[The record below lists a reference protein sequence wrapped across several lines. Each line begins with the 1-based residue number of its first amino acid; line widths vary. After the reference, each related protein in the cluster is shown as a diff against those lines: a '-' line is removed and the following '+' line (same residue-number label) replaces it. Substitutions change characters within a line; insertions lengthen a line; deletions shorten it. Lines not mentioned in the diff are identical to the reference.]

1 MDLLKMTTLQGL
13 RRLQQILDVRPPIEC
28 RKIIQLFAGADETRW
43 DSQFVLDRDN
53 DAAFAAAVELGDDKT
68 SQSNGGLKFARLAE
82 RVAASRR
89 IDHKQRFM
97 RRVRVVLGESAFH
110 LFKLGHKILFRV
122 QSASRIAKQK
132 VSLAF
137 GGCLIRFI
145 TKGSWIGVVLS
156 LNHFDAQ
163 PRCPNAKLLDRRCAK
178 SVCCR
183 QQDAVPAFL

>member
-1 MDLLKMTTLQGL
+1 VK
-13 RRLQQILDVRPPIEC
+13 
-28 RKIIQLFAGADETRW
+28 LFAGADATRE
-43 DSQFVLDRDN
+43 DSLFILDRDN
-53 DAAFAAAVELGDDKT
+53 DAACAAAVELGDDKA
-68 SQSNGGLKFARLAE
+68 SLANAGLKFACLAE

-89 IDHKQRFM
+89 IDDKQRFM

-163 PRCPNAKLLDRRCAK
+163 PRCPNAKLLDRRC
-178 SVCCR
+178 
-183 QQDAVPAFL
+183 

>member
-1 MDLLKMTTLQGL
+1 
-13 RRLQQILDVRPPIEC
+13 
-28 RKIIQLFAGADETRW
+28 
-43 DSQFVLDRDN
+43 VLDRDN

-97 RRVRVVLGESAFH
+97 RCIRVVLGESAFH
-110 LFKLGHKILFRV
+110 LFKLGHQILFRV
-122 QSASRIAKQK
+122 QSAGRIAKQK

-145 TKGSWIGVVLS
+145 TKRGWFGDVMCLY
-156 LNHFDAQ
+156 HFETL
-163 PRCPNAKLLDRRCAK
+163 PLYTN
-178 SVCCR
+178 
-183 QQDAVPAFL
+183 